1 MGKEAGRRK
10 LMLRLPEL
18 RHALADRYSEALGEI
33 FEAYDLASNALD
45 RFQRQH
51 PRQQTLINEYE
62 QVCREI
68 EQEVMVYCMKKTE
81 P

>member
-10 LMLRLPEL
+10 LMLRLPEF
-18 RHALADRYSEALGEI
+18 RRALAGQASEELGEI

-45 RFQRQH
+45 RFRRQH

-68 EQEVMVYCMKKTE
+68 EEEAAVYCATD
-81 P
+81 